1 MFTPCLRSCHIF
13 LDFFLNTVARTL
25 LVLVVRFRPPAG
37 VTLSE
42 GDPPPPVSR
51 VTPAGGKKKA
61 KA

>member
-1 MFTPCLRSCHIF
+1 VPPPPRCRSCAIM
-13 LDFFLNTVARTL
+13 
-25 LVLVVRFRPPAG
+25 RFRPPAG